1 MGICIPSL
9 RATLAKTSEANTA
22 SRLRIQHTRNMYLRI
37 ASGILLPG
45 VCELDGAQR
54 VCCLSK

>member
-22 SRLRIQHTRNMYLRI
+22 SRLRVDHAHKRRI

-45 VCELDGAQR
+45 VCELDDAKR